1 MGKLTS
7 FATGMGEGYL
17 AGKRYKDNK
26 KRQDRQDEV
35 MEKILAAP
43 ATQPESLLPLGMDD
57 ESAVELGLKRKMA
70 NGGIVRGYANG
81 GMIADNTPMPSHS
94 CKMSWQRQSFK
105 K

>member
-26 KRQDRQDEV
+26 ARQERQDAI
-35 MEKILAAP
+35 MEKVLAADSSTAAP
-43 ATQPESLLPLGMDD
+43 AAAPAEEEEKPLWKRMFGMKD
-57 ESAVELGLKRKMA
+57 
-70 NGGIVRGYANG
+70 GGAVRGYANG
-81 GMIADNTPMPSHS
+81 GMIGDNTPMPSHS